1 MNSNRK
7 NVFALAACQSL
18 LVMNNAMMISVG
30 TLAADALAQNK
41 MLVTLPATGYI
52 IGGALTTL
60 PISLFMKRHGR
71 RAGFTIGCIFG
82 MVGAALAAAAML
94 SQNFWMLCLAALVS
108 GVYTGSGGFYRFAA
122 ADMAAAGNRS
132 KAISLVLAGGIIGG
146 IFGPESSKITK
157 DLLGTVF
164 AGSFVSLV
172 ALAMIALLI
181 VRRLNLP
188 NPSTEERHGNTR
200 PLAEIMRQPVFIVA
214 VLGGITAYG
223 VMNLLMAAT
232 PLAMKMCSHPY
243 GAAML
248 VIEWHIIAMFA
259 PAFGTGWLIVRLGTL
274 PVMFLG
280 VLLKL
285 AAIAIA
291 VSSNAVPAFWSSMV
305 LIGVGWCFLFVGGTT
320 LLTEACAPAEK
331 AKTQGINDMLI
342 YVTMASTSLTSG
354 AILYGFG
361 WNTLN
366 FTALPLLCIT
376 TIAILWLATLRRSAR
391 LRPATG
397 SVSAP

>member
-60 PISLFMKRHGR
+60 PISMFMKRHGR

-82 MVGAALAAAAML
+82 MVGASLAAAAML

-122 ADMAAAGNRS
+122 ADMAEAGNRS

-157 DLLGTVF
+157 DLLGSVF

-188 NPSTEERHGNTR
+188 NPSTEERHGSTR

>member
-1 MNSNRK
+1 MNNKRK
-7 NVFALAACQSL
+7 NVFALAACQAL

-52 IGGALTTL
+52 IGGGLTTL
-60 PISLFMKRHGR
+60 PISLYMKRHGR

-82 MVGAALAAAAML
+82 MIGASLAAVAML
-94 SQNFWMLCLAALVS
+94 SHNFWMLCLAALVS

-122 ADMAAAGNRS
+122 ADLASAGNRS

-157 DLLGTVF
+157 DLLDTIF
-164 AGSFVSLV
+164 AGSFLSLV
-172 ALAMIALLI
+172 ALGMIALLI
-181 VRRLNLP
+181 VRRLDLP
-188 NPSTEERHGNTR
+188 NPSVEEQHGSTR

-214 VLGGITAYG
+214 LLGGITAYG

-291 VSSNAVPAFWSSMV
+291 VSSSSVPAFWSSMV
-305 LIGVGWCFLFVGGTT
+305 LIGIGWCFLFVGGTT

-366 FTALPLLCIT
+366 YTALPLLGIT
-376 TIAILWLATLRRSAR
+376 ATAILWLATIRRGAR
-391 LRPATG
+391 MRPATG
-397 SVSAP
+397 GVSTP